1 MVGLDDAVP
10 DELRNDGRK
19 GAALDVEIVR
29 ELLARVGDFERR
41 RLRGPGRGAEKRE
54 DLVGDRLLRQAFK
67 LRCELDA
74 PFGDDDELLV
84 AWRQRGDSVG
94 WPLHDWNPNILQGAS
109 QV

>member
-19 GAALDVEIVR
+19 G
-29 ELLARVGDFERR
+29 G
-41 RLRGPGRGAEKRE
+41 
-54 DLVGDRLLRQAFK
+54 RLLRQAFK